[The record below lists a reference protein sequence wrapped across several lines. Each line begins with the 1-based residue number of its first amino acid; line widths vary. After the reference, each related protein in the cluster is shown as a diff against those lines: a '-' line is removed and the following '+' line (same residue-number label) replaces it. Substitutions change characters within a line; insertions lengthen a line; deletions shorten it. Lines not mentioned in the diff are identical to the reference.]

1 MQKTFTKAEKAKLM
15 QKHQFFLDAKAHL
28 DEFVAFLYEQ
38 YEVKQN
44 AWTIMQDGSGFI
56 ETPKASEPPVKGRN
70 NEKKD

>member
-1 MQKTFTKAEKAKLM
+1 MQKTFTKAEKAKLT

-44 AWTIMQDGSGFI
+44 AWTIMQDGSGFMEI
-56 ETPKASEPPVKGRN
+56 PKAPKPLKGTPVH
-70 NEKKD
+70 EKKN